1 MENTEHEYQAAAKVC
16 KSIFEAKLSDYGSNW
31 RILRPSSLTDQLLIK
46 ARRIRNLEGGLQ
58 AQVAE
63 GIEPEY
69 IGIVNYGI
77 MALIQCRIGYL
88 ESPDESTQVI
98 LGQYTKIAHEIFEL
112 MQAKNNDYGEAWRDM
127 RLSSLTDMVLNRIH
141 RIKQIEDNQ
150 GKTNVSEG
158 IESNYMDMVNYALF
172 ALIKLG
178 VGK

>member
-1 MENTEHEYQAAAKVC
+1 LEQYNT
-16 KSIFEAKLSDYGSNW
+16 I
-31 RILRPSSLTDQLLIK
+31 
-46 ARRIRNLEGGLQ
+46 
-58 AQVAE
+58 AQ
-63 GIEPEY
+63 
-69 IGIVNYGI
+69 
-77 MALIQCRIGYL
+77 
-88 ESPDESTQVI
+88 
-98 LGQYTKIAHEIFEL
+98 EIFEL

-150 GKTNVSEG
+150 GKTSVSEG

>member
-1 MENTEHEYQAAAKVC
+1 MGNTEHEYHAAAKVC
-16 KSIFEAKLSDYGSNW
+16 KSIFEAKLLDYGSNW
-31 RILRPSSLTDQLLIK
+31 RILRPSSMTDQLLIK

-77 MALIQCRIGYL
+77 MALIQCRMGFL
-88 ESPDESTQVI
+88 DAPEESTQAI
-98 LGQYTKIAHEIFEL
+98 LEQYNTIAQEIFEL

-141 RIKQIEDNQ
+141 RIKQLEDNQ
-150 GKTNVSEG
+150 GKTSVSEG